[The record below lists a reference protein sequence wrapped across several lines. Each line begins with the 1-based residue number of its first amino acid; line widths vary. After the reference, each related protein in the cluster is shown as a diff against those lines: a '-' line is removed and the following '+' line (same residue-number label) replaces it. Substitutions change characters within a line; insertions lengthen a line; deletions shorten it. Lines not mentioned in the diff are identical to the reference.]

1 MLSRVQLFQVVYFTN
16 RVHVTR
22 ILARRVNLYEVAQ
35 SDNMASGFQS
45 ERNLLVH
52 TILL

>member
-1 MLSRVQLFQVVYFTN
+1 MLSRVHLFQVVYFTN
-16 RVHVTR
+16 MVRVTR
-22 ILARRVNLYEVAQ
+22 ILAQSVNLYTVAQ

-45 ERNLLVH
+45 ERNLFVH